1 MVCDPPLLW
10 ADIARSRAWF
20 PCGQNRPFW
29 GGNHVLYFTAQALV
43 GDSVIAAI
51 TVPRARTLGSF
62 GDLVNTTYR
71 LVVNRASAVHFVI
84 GETYILVGAQPPQWQ
99 DEQWTIDLPNFTKI
113 SGIARLP
120 GLKSATTTKL
130 DDAGDYD
137 AARGES
143 DHTPPQLSH
152 FSNTSVADVP
162 LFQVV
167 GLGLGSALSGSR
179 HAAVETSGCLA
190 HPQLSVNTCPNL
202 PVITSRSDQALQEG
216 RSDDAW
222 LGLPGC
228 LGLLGVQGC
237 PARVSSDDDSSWRDA
252 VAQRVEQSIRVE
264 KAELVFA
271 VGEDQNHRASPTRV
285 AHSQYATLVPAGGE
299 QQDAKG
305 HIRQVAA
312 SRVPFVGFGFG
323 CLEGLFAC
331 VGAAKHALC
340 RGATV
345 CGSSVTNHMLPSSCA
360 GLAQQYDRT
369 YRLQCGSAVQTQQVH
384 CASIVSETYQL
395 SHARESQPPVLDC

>member
-1 MVCDPPLLW
+1 M
-10 ADIARSRAWF
+10 
-20 PCGQNRPFW
+20 
-29 GGNHVLYFTAQALV
+29 
-43 GDSVIAAI
+43 IAAI
-51 TVPRARTLGSF
+51 TVPRARTLGSL

-216 RSDDAW
+216 RSDDA
-222 LGLPGC
+222 
-228 LGLLGVQGC
+228 
-237 PARVSSDDDSSWRDA
+237 
-252 VAQRVEQSIRVE
+252 
-264 KAELVFA
+264 
-271 VGEDQNHRASPTRV
+271 
-285 AHSQYATLVPAGGE
+285 
-299 QQDAKG
+299 
-305 HIRQVAA
+305 
-312 SRVPFVGFGFG
+312 
-323 CLEGLFAC
+323 
-331 VGAAKHALC
+331 
-340 RGATV
+340 
-345 CGSSVTNHMLPSSCA
+345 
-360 GLAQQYDRT
+360 
-369 YRLQCGSAVQTQQVH
+369 
-384 CASIVSETYQL
+384 
-395 SHARESQPPVLDC
+395 